1 LYTNVLHR
9 TYEQGGFNFW
19 VNTLNVGLNSPASVL
34 AQFSESVENQAA
46 VLDIV
51 GSGVEFTPYL

>member
-1 LYTNVLHR
+1 MLHR